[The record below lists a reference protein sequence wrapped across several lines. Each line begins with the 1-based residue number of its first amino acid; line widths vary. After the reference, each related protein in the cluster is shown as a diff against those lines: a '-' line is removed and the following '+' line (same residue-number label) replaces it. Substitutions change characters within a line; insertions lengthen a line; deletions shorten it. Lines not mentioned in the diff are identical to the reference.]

1 MRWMSALLLLPVAL
15 AAQTNPTE
23 PCSVSGQ
30 VTNASTGEPVRRALV
45 SLRRI
50 DASPGVTNIQVAQSG
65 STDAAGRFAIAGIAP
80 GKYRLAAEHNGFLI
94 TQYGA
99 RGPGKPGTLLTLE
112 PGQKSSELALRMTPH
127 GVITGRVLD
136 EEGEPVS
143 NADVQL
149 SRQQYMQGRKQ
160 MVRAGGGNTNDLGEY
175 RIFGLAPGRYF
186 LSATVRQNPIAP
198 QVDDDYVTTW
208 FPRTTD
214 SAAAGLIDVTPGIQL
229 RNIDVTLAR
238 MHTVTI
244 RGRVVN
250 EARAVAGTNLNAMLT
265 PRNGIASG
273 ATRGAPVT
281 PQGIFE
287 FRNVAPGSY
296 SVVAAAHSPGK
307 SYAARTTIQVGSSNI
322 EGLVLTIGGGV
333 GVTGKV
339 RVEGETTESL
349 AKVQVMLQPAEAGT
363 VMFGPLPNQA
373 VKPDGSFQMDDVSPD
388 RYNLTVSGLPE
399 GFYVARVRS
408 ANVDVLAEGLDVSGG
423 SPAPLEVVLSPKAAQ
438 VSGTV
443 MDPKTQKAAVATI
456 VVLVPQEKER
466 RDRES
471 FYRTAYTDASGQFTF
486 KSLVPGEYRAYSWEE
501 AEYGAWMDPDFMKL
515 QEGRGETVSLSEG
528 ARQALQLNLI
538 PADSQ

>member
-15 AAQTNPTE
+15 AAQTNPAE

-65 STDAAGRFAIAGIAP
+65 STDAAGRFAIAGVAP

-186 LSATVRQNPIAP
+186 LSATSRQNPIAP
-198 QVDDDYVTTW
+198 QADDDYVTTW

-214 SAAAGLIDVTPGIQL
+214 SAAAGLIDVSPGIATAQHRCHAGPHAY
-229 RNIDVTLAR
+229 RNHTGAR
-238 MHTVTI
+238 DQRGACGGGNQSQRDADAAQRD
-244 RGRVVN
+244 RGR
-250 EARAVAGTNLNAMLT
+250 RR
-265 PRNGIASG
+265 P
-273 ATRGAPVT
+273 TRGAPVN
-281 PQGIFE
+281 PQGNFE

-322 EGLVLTIGGGV
+322 EGLALTIGGGV
-333 GVTGKV
+333 QVTGKV

-349 AKVQVMLQPAEAGT
+349 AKVQVMLQPAEAGA
-363 VMFGPLPNQA
+363 VMFGPLPNQP
-373 VKPDGSFQMDDVSPD
+373 VKPDGSFQMEDVSPD

-443 MDPKTQKAAVATI
+443 MDPKTQKAAVATV

-471 FYRTAYTDASGQFTF
+471 FYRTAYTDASGQFT
-486 KSLVPGEYRAYSWEE
+486 SRAWCRASIAPTPGKRRSMA
-501 AEYGAWMDPDFMKL
+501 
-515 QEGRGETVSLSEG
+515 RGWTRTL
-528 ARQALQLNLI
+528 
-538 PADSQ
+538 